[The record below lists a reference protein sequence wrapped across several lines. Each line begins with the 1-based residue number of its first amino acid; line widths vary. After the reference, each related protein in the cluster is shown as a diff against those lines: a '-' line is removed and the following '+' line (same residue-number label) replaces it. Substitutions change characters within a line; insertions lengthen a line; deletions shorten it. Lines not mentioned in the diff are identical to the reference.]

1 MIGVSSD
8 GQFRTAKLKE
18 YSAAQTICDFLQV
31 TTHRE
36 VQVHDEEWEAWYIK
50 ARATLAEIRRRH
62 ATLFACF
69 CMFLAQHTMLKFT
82 GCEPRS
88 LLPESQSQKGLDEN
102 A

>member
-18 YSAAQTICDFLQV
+18 YSAGLAQTICDFLQV

-50 ARATLAEIRRRH
+50 ARATLAEIRSDARMQPDLQLGGGMPRCLH
-62 ATLFACF
+62 VFACF
-69 CMFLAQHTMLKFT
+69 WLSIQC
-82 GCEPRS
+82 
-88 LLPESQSQKGLDEN
+88 
-102 A
+102 

>member
-18 YSAAQTICDFLQV
+18 YPAALSAGLAQTICDFLQV

-50 ARATLAEIRRRH
+50 ARATLAEIRSDARMQPDLQLGGGMPRCLH
-62 ATLFACF
+62 VFACF
-69 CMFLAQHTMLKFT
+69 WLSIQC
-82 GCEPRS
+82 
-88 LLPESQSQKGLDEN
+88 
-102 A
+102 